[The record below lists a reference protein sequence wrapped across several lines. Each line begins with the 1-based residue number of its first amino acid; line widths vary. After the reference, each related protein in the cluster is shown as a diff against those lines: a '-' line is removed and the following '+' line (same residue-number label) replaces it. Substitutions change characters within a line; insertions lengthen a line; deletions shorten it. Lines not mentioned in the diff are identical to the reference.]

1 MIYVTK
7 ISNRV
12 MFLSHG
18 PLGGAGYLCVG
29 GASGDFFVALRLQ
42 RLWALY
48 WGGFVVSRRTSHAYR
63 PLSLKRRAWL
73 TLGAV
78 VLGGA
83 GVVTY
88 AVASPSGDPGAEG
101 RAKRPVRVY
110 DLALKGATGG
120 KRELP
125 RTDTEQFSMV
135 GVSWAGAVKRLDGTA
150 QVRTR
155 DLESGAWSGWRD
167 LEVNIDPP
175 EDPEAGMRGA
185 SEPLWVGPSDGV
197 QVQVVHEDGTTGAL
211 PKGLQVNLVDPGVVT
226 DAEAE
231 ATEPAAFV
239 AAESDPAA
247 TPTDSTTPT
256 DGATPTQTPTDSQT
270 TTPPAPTDS
279 TATPTSTPTGSASA
293 SASTSPTPS
302 ATTPSAPPS
311 TVPEPPVTSRADWG
325 ADESLSPDPS
335 EYNAD
340 VKAVFVHHT
349 DGANDYSCADSA
361 SIVRGIY
368 AYHTQVNGWN
378 DIGYNFLVDKCG
390 TVFEGRKG
398 GVDLPVLGAHTYG
411 WNRESAGIAV
421 LGEYTSTSA
430 SNAALTSVARVAAWK
445 LGQYGA
451 DPAGTVQLTAGASQ
465 KNYFGT
471 GFTAG
476 GKYTFNRISAHRD
489 GYNTQCPGNSLYAQ
503 LPTIRTLAAGP
514 VQGLK
519 VTSLSGAGL
528 SGSTYYAK
536 GAVSVKW
543 TATTPSSLIK
553 SFQVLVDGKTVAT
566 TSGTATS
573 ASTTLALGSHTVA
586 VRAVHQSGRT
596 VTTAA
601 LNVIAETTAPTFT
614 TTPKL
619 SLRTGTVNTAAVPVT
634 LGWKATDNAAL
645 SSVKLLA
652 PTTATYGPTTTSS
665 ARTAKSG
672 TATTWSMRAYDYAGN
687 YRTSSPAYT
696 PVILQETSAVKSGS
710 WTTRS
715 STSYLGGKSYS
726 SGSKGAS
733 LTWTFTGRSA
743 SWVVSRAAS
752 SGQVYV
758 YVDGVKVSTV
768 DLKSST
774 TLYRQAIWTKTWS
787 SSAKHTVK
795 IVVVGTSG
803 RPTITTDG
811 LVYIK

>member
-1 MIYVTK
+1 M
-7 ISNRV
+7 
-12 MFLSHG
+12 
-18 PLGGAGYLCVG
+18 
-29 GASGDFFVALRLQ
+29 
-42 RLWALY
+42 
-48 WGGFVVSRRTSHAYR
+48 
-63 PLSLKRRAWL
+63 KRRAWL

-78 VLGGA
+78 LLGGG

-88 AVASPSGDPGAEG
+88 AVASPSGGPAAV
-101 RAKRPVRVY
+101 RAKRPVKVY
-110 DLALKGATGG
+110 DLALKGTTGG
-120 KRELP
+120 KQELP
-125 RTDTEQFSMV
+125 RTQTRQFSLV
-135 GVSWAGAVKRLDGTA
+135 GVSWTGAVKRLDGTA

-155 DLESGAWSGWRD
+155 SLDSGAWSAWHD

-175 EDPEAGMRGA
+175 EHPKTGMRGA

-197 QVQVVHEDGTTGAL
+197 QAQVVHKDGTTGAL

-226 DAEAE
+226 DAETK

-239 AAESDPAA
+239 AEASSPAA
-247 TPTDSTTPT
+247 TPTDSTAPTDGTTVTPT
-256 DGATPTQTPTDSQT
+256 DGQTGTS
-270 TTPPAPTDS
+270 PAPTDPTS
-279 TATPTSTPTGSASA
+279 PAATDTTATPTGSPSASVSPSDST
-293 SASTSPTPS
+293 SASPSPS
-302 ATTPSAPPS
+302 VTTPSAPPS
-311 TVPEPPVTSRADWG
+311 TVPEPPITSRADWG

-335 EYNAD
+335 QYNAD

-430 SNAALTSVARVAAWK
+430 SDAALASIARVAAWK

-451 DPAGTVQLTAGASQ
+451 DPAGTVQLNAGASQ
-465 KNYFGT
+465 QNYFGT
-471 GFTAG
+471 SFTAG
-476 GKYTFNRISAHRD
+476 TAYTFQRISAHRD

-503 LPTIRTLAAGP
+503 LPTIRAWAAGP
-514 VQGLK
+514 VQGLQ
-519 VTSLSGAGL
+519 VTSVGGAGL
-528 SGSTYYAK
+528 AGSTYYTK
-536 GAVSVKW
+536 GAVTLNW
-543 TATTPSSLIK
+543 TTTTPGSLISK
-553 SFQVLVDGKTVAT
+553 FELLVDGKAVTSVA
-566 TSGTATS
+566 GTATS
-573 ASTTLALGSHTVA
+573 AGTTLALGNHTVA
-586 VRAVHQSGRT
+586 VRAVHQSGK
-596 VTTAA
+596 TTTSAA
-601 LNVIAETTAPTFT
+601 VNVVAETTAPTFT
-614 TTPKL
+614 TTPNL
-619 SLRTGTVNTAAVPVT
+619 SLRTGTVNTGAVPVT
-634 LGWKATDNAAL
+634 LGWKATDDAAL
-645 SSVKLLA
+645 QSVMLLS
-652 PTTATYGPTTTSS
+652 PTTATFGPTTTSS
-665 ARTAKSG
+665 SRTAASG
-672 TATTWSMRAYDYAGN
+672 TAATWSMRAYDYAGN
-687 YRTSSPAYT
+687 YRTASPSYT
-696 PVILQETSAVKSGS
+696 PVILQETSAVKTGS

-726 SGSKGAS
+726 SGAKGAS

-743 SWVVSRAAS
+743 SWVVSRASS
-752 SGQVYV
+752 SGQAYV

-803 RPTITTDG
+803 RPTVTTDG

>member
-1 MIYVTK
+1 M
-7 ISNRV
+7 
-12 MFLSHG
+12 
-18 PLGGAGYLCVG
+18 
-29 GASGDFFVALRLQ
+29 
-42 RLWALY
+42 
-48 WGGFVVSRRTSHAYR
+48 
-63 PLSLKRRAWL
+63 KRRAWL

-78 VLGGA
+78 VLGGG

-88 AVASPSGDPGAEG
+88 AVASPSGGPAGV
-101 RAKRPVRVY
+101 RAKRPVKVY
-110 DLALKGATGG
+110 DLALRGTTGG
-120 KRELP
+120 KQELP
-125 RTDTEQFSMV
+125 RTQTRQFSLV
-135 GVSWAGAVKRLDGTA
+135 GVSWTGAVKRLDGTA

-155 DLESGAWSGWRD
+155 GLGSGAWSAWHD
-167 LEVNIDPP
+167 LEANIDPP
-175 EDPEAGMRGA
+175 EDPGSGMRGA

-197 QVQVVHEDGTTGAL
+197 QVQVVHKDGTTGAL

-226 DAEAE
+226 DAETK

-239 AAESDPAA
+239 AEASSPAA
-247 TPTDSTTPT
+247 TPTDSTAPTDGTTVTPT
-256 DGATPTQTPTDSQT
+256 DGQTGTS
-270 TTPPAPTDS
+270 PAPTD
-279 TATPTSTPTGSASA
+279 PTSPAATDTTATPTGSASA
-293 SASTSPTPS
+293 SVSPSDSTSASPS
-302 ATTPSAPPS
+302 PSVTTPSAPPS
-311 TVPEPPVTSRADWG
+311 TVPEPPITSRADWG

-361 SIVRGIY
+361 SVVRGIY

-411 WNRESAGIAV
+411 WNRESTGIAV

-430 SNAALTSVARVAAWK
+430 SDAALASIARVAAWK

-451 DPAGTVQLTAGASQ
+451 DPAGTVQLNAGASQ
-465 KNYFGT
+465 QNYFGT
-471 GFTAG
+471 SFTAG
-476 GKYTFNRISAHRD
+476 TAYTFQRISAHRD

-503 LPTIRTLAAGP
+503 LPTIRAWAAGP

-519 VTSLSGAGL
+519 VTSVGGAGL
-528 SGSTYYAK
+528 SGSTYYTK
-536 GAVSVKW
+536 GAVTLKW
-543 TATTPSSLIK
+543 TTTTPGSLISK
-553 SFQVLVDGKTVAT
+553 FELLVDGKAVTSVA
-566 TSGTATS
+566 GTATS
-573 ASTTLALGSHTVA
+573 AGTTLALGSHTVA
-586 VRAVHQSGRT
+586 VRAVHQSGK
-596 VTTAA
+596 TTTSAA
-601 LNVIAETTAPTFT
+601 VNVVAETTAPTFT
-614 TTPKL
+614 TTPNL
-619 SLRTGTVNTAAVPVT
+619 SLRTGTVNTNAVPVT

-645 SSVKLLA
+645 QSVKLLS
-652 PTTATYGPTTTSS
+652 PTTATFGPTTTSS
-665 ARTAKSG
+665 SRTAASG
-672 TATTWSMRAYDYAGN
+672 TAATWSMRAYDYAGN
-687 YRTSSPAYT
+687 YRTSSPSYT

-743 SWVVSRAAS
+743 SWVVSRASS
-752 SGQVYV
+752 SGQAYV

-787 SSAKHTVK
+787 SSAQHTIK

>member
-1 MIYVTK
+1 M
-7 ISNRV
+7 
-12 MFLSHG
+12 
-18 PLGGAGYLCVG
+18 
-29 GASGDFFVALRLQ
+29 
-42 RLWALY
+42 
-48 WGGFVVSRRTSHAYR
+48 
-63 PLSLKRRAWL
+63 KRRAWL

-78 VLGGA
+78 VLGGG

-101 RAKRPVRVY
+101 RAKRPVEVY
-110 DLALKGATGG
+110 DLALKGTVGG

-125 RTDTEQFSMV
+125 RTDTEQFSLV
-135 GVSWAGAVKRLDGTA
+135 GVSWTGAVKQLDGTA

-155 DLESGAWSGWRD
+155 GLESGEWSTWQD

-175 EDPEAGMRGA
+175 EDLEAGMRGA

-197 QVQVVHEDGTTGAL
+197 QVQVVHEDGTTGSL
-211 PKGLQVNLVDPGVVT
+211 PKGLEVNLVDPGVVT
-226 DAEAE
+226 DAETK

-239 AAESDPAA
+239 AEETSPAA
-247 TPTDSTTPT
+247 TPTDSTTPS
-256 DGATPTQTPTDSQT
+256 DGT
-270 TTPPAPTDS
+270 
-279 TATPTSTPTGSASA
+279 TATPTDGQTTTSPTPTDTTPSATPTTSDPA
-293 SASTSPTPS
+293 SPSASTSPSPS

-311 TVPEPPVTSRADWG
+311 TVPKPPVTSRAGWG

-349 DGANDYSCADSA
+349 TGANDYSCADSA
-361 SIVRGIY
+361 SVVRGIY

-378 DIGYNFLVDKCG
+378 DVGYNFLVDKCG

-411 WNRESAGIAV
+411 WNRESTGIAV

-430 SNAALTSVARVAAWK
+430 SNAALASVARVAAWK

-471 GFTAG
+471 SYTAG
-476 GKYTFNRISAHRD
+476 TKYTFNRISGHRD

-503 LPTIRTLAAGP
+503 LPTIRTWAAGP

-519 VTSLSGAGL
+519 VTSVGGAGL
-528 SGSTYYAK
+528 SGTTYYTK
-536 GAVSVKW
+536 GAITARW
-543 TATTPSSLIK
+543 TATTPASLISK
-553 SFQVLVDGKTVAT
+553 YELLVDGKVAAT
-566 TSGTATS
+566 ASSTATS
-573 ASTTLALGSHTVA
+573 ANATLAVGSHTVA
-586 VRAVHQSGRT
+586 VRAVHQSGKT
-596 VTTAA
+596 ATTAA
-601 LNVIAETTAPTFT
+601 LNVVAETTAPTFT

-619 SLRTGTVNTAAVPVT
+619 SLRTGTVNTTAIPVT
-634 LGWKATDNAAL
+634 LGWKATDDKAL
-645 SSVKLLA
+645 REVKLA
-652 PTTATYGPTTTSS
+652 SPTTATFGPTTTSS
-665 ARTAKSG
+665 SRTANSG
-672 TATTWSMRAYDYAGN
+672 TAATWSMQAFDYAGN
-687 YRTSSPAYT
+687 SRTASASYT

-726 SGSKGAS
+726 SGSKSAS
-733 LTWTFTGRSA
+733 LSWTFTGRSA
-743 SWVVSRAAS
+743 SWVVSRAS
-752 SGQVYV
+752 TSGQAYV

-774 TLYRQAIWTKTWS
+774 TLYRQAIWTKTWAG
-787 SSAKHTVK
+787 SAKHTVK

>member
-1 MIYVTK
+1 M
-7 ISNRV
+7 
-12 MFLSHG
+12 
-18 PLGGAGYLCVG
+18 
-29 GASGDFFVALRLQ
+29 
-42 RLWALY
+42 
-48 WGGFVVSRRTSHAYR
+48 
-63 PLSLKRRAWL
+63 KRRAWL

-78 VLGGA
+78 VLGGG

-88 AVASPSGDPGAEG
+88 AVASPSGGPGAAG
-101 RAKRPVRVY
+101 RAKRPVKVY
-110 DLALKGATGG
+110 DLALKGTTGG

-125 RTDTEQFSMV
+125 RTQTQQFSLV
-135 GVSWAGAVKRLDGTA
+135 GVSWTGAVKRLDGTA

-155 DLESGAWSGWRD
+155 NLDSGAWSAWHD
-167 LEVNIDPP
+167 LEVNLDPP
-175 EDPEAGMRGA
+175 EDPKAGMRGA

-197 QVQVVHEDGTTGAL
+197 QVQVVHKDGTTGAL

-226 DAEAE
+226 DAEAK

-239 AAESDPAA
+239 ADASSPAA
-247 TPTDSTTPT
+247 TPTDSTAPTDGTTVTPT
-256 DGATPTQTPTDSQT
+256 DGQTGTSPAPTDPTSPAATDTMTTATPTDS
-270 TTPPAPTDS
+270 A
-279 TATPTSTPTGSASA
+279 SASGSP
-293 SASTSPTPS
+293 SASTSASPS
-302 ATTPSAPPS
+302 PSVTTPSAPPS
-311 TVPEPPVTSRADWG
+311 TVPRPPITSRADWG

-430 SNAALTSVARVAAWK
+430 SDAALASIARVAAWK

-451 DPAGTVQLTAGASQ
+451 DPAGTVQLNAGASQ
-465 KNYFGT
+465 QNYFGT

-476 GKYTFNRISAHRD
+476 TAYTFQRISGHRD
-489 GYNTQCPGNSLYAQ
+489 GYNTQCPGDSLYAQ
-503 LPTIRTLAAGP
+503 LPTIRAWAAGP

-519 VTSLSGAGL
+519 VASVGGAGL
-528 SGSTYYAK
+528 SGSTYYTK
-536 GAVSVKW
+536 GAVTLNW
-543 TATTPSSLIK
+543 TTTTPGSLISK
-553 SFQVLVDGKTVAT
+553 FELLVDGKAVTSVA
-566 TSGTATS
+566 GTATS
-573 ASTTLALGSHTVA
+573 VGTTLALGSHTVA
-586 VRAVHQSGRT
+586 VRAVHQSGK
-596 VTTAA
+596 TTTSAA
-601 LNVIAETTAPTFT
+601 VNVVAETTAPTFT
-614 TTPKL
+614 TTPNL
-619 SLRTGTVNTAAVPVT
+619 SLRTGTVNTSAVPVT
-634 LGWKATDNAAL
+634 LGWKAADNAAL
-645 SSVKLLA
+645 QSVKLLSPA
-652 PTTATYGPTTTSS
+652 TATFGPTTTSS
-665 ARTAKSG
+665 SRTAASG
-672 TATTWSMRAYDYAGN
+672 TAATWSMRAYDYAGN
-687 YRTSSPAYT
+687 YRTSSPSYT

-743 SWVVSRAAS
+743 SWVVSRASS
-752 SGQVYV
+752 SGQAYV
-758 YVDGVKVSTV
+758 YVDGVKVSTL

-787 SSAKHTVK
+787 SSAQHTVK

-803 RPTITTDG
+803 RPTVTTDG